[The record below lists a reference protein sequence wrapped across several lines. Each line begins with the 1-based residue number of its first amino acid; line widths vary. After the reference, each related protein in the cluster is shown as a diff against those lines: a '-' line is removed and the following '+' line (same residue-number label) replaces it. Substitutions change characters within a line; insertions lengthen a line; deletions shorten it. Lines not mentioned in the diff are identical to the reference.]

1 MLIENSLLAEMFPG
15 VRRSTLKETP
25 YFSPEVNSDMLLE
38 MASAS
43 VSRSGNFTIAVIDFC
58 GGSYVGVAKRNPMD
72 EPNPKRGD
80 RIALSRAL
88 KSLILATA
96 DDGGF

>member
-1 MLIENSLLAEMFPG
+1 MLVDNSLLVEMFSG
-15 VRRSTLKETP
+15 VRRSVLKEHAL
-25 YFSPEVNSDMLLE
+25 FALDFESNDLLE

-43 VSRSGNFTIAVIDFC
+43 VSRNGNFTIAVIDFC
-58 GGSYVGVAKRNPMD
+58 GGSYVGVAKRNPLD

-88 KSLILATA
+88 KSLVLANVGTT
-96 DDGGF
+96 F

>member
-1 MLIENSLLAEMFPG
+1 MLVDNTLLVEMFPG
-15 VRRSTLKETP
+15 VRRSVTKET
-25 YFSPEVNSDMLLE
+25 SPFAVNLIGEDLLE

-58 GGSYVGVAKRNPMD
+58 GGSYIGVAKRNPLD

-80 RIALSRAL
+80 RIAISRAL
-88 KSLILATA
+88 KSLILDNT